1 MKKLI
6 ALLLAA
12 MMVLALAACASN
24 ASNDTAAPAD
34 SATETEAPADT
45 ADTAAASGKLTM
57 ATEATFPPYEFYDG
71 DAIVGIDVEVA
82 QAIAAK
88 LGMEL
93 EVTDI
98 AFDSI
103 IPGIQT
109 NKYDMGMAG
118 MTVTDERKEQVN
130 FSDSYATGVQVVIV
144 KDDSAITSVDDLFA
158 DGANTVV
165 GTQAGTTGFI
175 YATSDIEDAG
185 LGTVKSFGKTT
196 DAVEALKNGQVDCV
210 ILDNEPAKALVA
222 ANEGLHILDTEYAV
236 EDYAIAI
243 AKENTDLLDKIN
255 TALAELKDD
264 GTLQSIVDKY
274 IGE

>member
-1 MKKLI
+1 MKKILAV
-6 ALLLAA
+6 ALT
-12 MMVLALAACASN
+12 LALTLTAFAACAESK
-24 ASNDTAAPAD
+24 
-34 SATETEAPADT
+34 ET
-45 ADTAAASGKLTM
+45 LTM
-57 ATEATFPPYEFYDG
+57 ATNASFPPYEYVEG
-71 DAIVGIDVEVA
+71 DQVVGIDPE
-82 QAIAAK
+82 IAAAVCEK
-88 LGMEL
+88 MGYDL
-93 EVTDI
+93 EIVDTE
-98 AFDSI
+98 FDSLI
-103 IPGIQT
+103 SGVASG
-109 NKYDMGMAG
+109 KYDFVMAG
-118 MTVTDERKEQVN
+118 MTVTEERKQMVS

-144 KDDSAITSVDDLFA
+144 KDDSPITSVDDLFA
-158 DGANTVV
+158 DGASTVV

-243 AKENTDLLDKIN
+243 AKENTDLLEKVN
-255 TALAELKDD
+255 KALSELTAD

-274 IGE
+274 IGK